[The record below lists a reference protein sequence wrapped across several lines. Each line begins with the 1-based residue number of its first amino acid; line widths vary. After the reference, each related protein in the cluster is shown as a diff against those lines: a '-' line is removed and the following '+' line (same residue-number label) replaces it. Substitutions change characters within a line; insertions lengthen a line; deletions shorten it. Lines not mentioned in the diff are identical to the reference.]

1 MNPTVPD
8 LDSDPIPGPTPRPR
22 RLAAAD
28 LAHQSSIVGKI
39 IQYQGGPPAAALG
52 VFIVLTLAS
61 SAGAVCS
68 LALRRSRHLV
78 SP

>member
-28 LAHQSSIVGKI
+28 LALQSSIVGKI
-39 IQYQGGPPAAALG
+39 IQFLGGPPEAAFG
-52 VFIVLTLAS
+52 VFTALTLAS

-68 LALRRSRHLV
+68 LALRRSRHPV